1 MKCQFCNQELPDKAN
16 FCNKCKRQLICKEC
30 GEELLRDSEICVYC
44 GTELSIS
51 RNSNMNVIEYSR
63 SENTENFTAR
73 FSDTTA
79 ANVVQTFAELR
90 APNIRTVSQPQ
101 LTNVSIVEDIEI
113 ASNTVSFDV
122 NNSSSFTTP
131 KTSTDLINLNKIF
144 ITKGDAII
152 LHEKRLKSKTALEQ
166 TYRIAFLFILYRTLS
181 TEEDVKRSDLNAIL
195 TKENLHLGNFR
206 AWLSKNKNYFINTD
220 SDEINLSPEGKEKAH
235 AILAEVFDDN
245 VKGSFI
251 SSGSKVSVTTSSNK
265 SANNKPPK
273 IVSGLNLVPSGKDS
287 LKEFM
292 TKYNYQKSNPEIC
305 LLFIYYLTKI
315 CGLKDINQDH
325 LYTCYKDMSIPAPN
339 NLYQCLADA
348 SRRKG
353 WFDNIGDLNVTI
365 QGENK
370 VEHNM
375 KK

>member
-1 MKCQFCNQELPDKAN
+1 MKCQFCNQELPDKAK

-51 RNSNMNVIEYSR
+51 RNLNMNVIEYSR

-101 LTNVSIVEDIEI
+101 LANVSIVEDIEI
-113 ASNTVSFDV
+113 APNTVNFDV
-122 NNSSSFTTP
+122 NNSSSFTIP

-152 LHEKRLKSKTALEQ
+152 LNEKRLKSKTALEQ

-220 SDEINLSPEGKEKAH
+220 SDDINLSPEGKEKAH

-265 SANNKPPK
+265 SANNKSPK

-370 VEHNM
+370 VKYNM